1 MALAT
6 SFATYSLIFII
17 IISQGSCEVGINGR
31 KWGWQ
36 PKRYAFQAAT
46 KTAAVKGKNSAQVWT
61 SFCNPQELHLR
72 VPGISFSA

>member
-1 MALAT
+1 MGLVVEAPLH
-6 SFATYSLIFII
+6 SI
-17 IISQGSCEVGINGR
+17 
-31 KWGWQ
+31 
-36 PKRYAFQAAT
+36 AAN